1 MNPPRYENA
10 TSLCAY
16 LASEIFFPSIS
27 EAPTLSFAKNLFP
40 FNGSS
45 LFTSA
50 N

>member
-1 MNPPRYENA
+1 MRIHVQSLLKFTLHLDNA
-10 TSLCAY
+10 FL
-16 LASEIFFPSIS
+16 PIS